1 MIEAIC
7 FDLGDTLVAE
17 ETVIHNS
24 CGQAI
29 TARVIESVFGVLE
42 TMRKDG
48 YRIAMIANGDSAGA
62 RNIIAACGLEDY
74 FDVVVIS
81 EEVGIEKPDKQVFQ
95 VALDKLG
102 VEAENAVMVGN
113 RIDADIVG
121 ANRIGMKSVWF
132 RWNDRYEEIIG
143 SEDERPDFIIK
154 SLAELPGILS
164 SV

>member
-17 ETVIHNS
+17 ETVVHNS

-29 TARVIESVFGVLE
+29 TAKVIKGVFEVLE

-48 YRIAMIANGDSAGA
+48 YRTAMIANGDSAGA

-74 FDVVVIS
+74 FDVIVIS

-121 ANRIGMKSVWF
+121 ANRVGMKSVWF

-143 SEDERPDFIIK
+143 SEEEKPSFIIK

-164 SV
+164 SI